1 MNFSAA
7 ANNNDLSDT
16 IARCL
21 QQDAPGTAAQLYIA
35 NMRAQKNNIET
46 GLTCQSLT
54 ITKDSKQ
61 SHAAASNGIIVSA
74 AAASTG
80 AVLSPIGK
88 LVVAHR
94 HFDQAVDMVKWDIA
108 KANVVG
114 DVAER
119 AAAKAKV
126 ELDTGL
132 TKLPKGVDCD
142 GCGNNKTRNQDKWNK
157 HYCQRSKA
165 CKALAATFYAT
176 KLGDAAAVV
185 DAPAPAAVAPS
196 MPIEAQADL
205 VAQVARLKSMLKQQ
219 SDMDDDEDLFDD
231 EEEPEEEPVKKSK
244 KDKKKR
250 AQK

>member
-7 ANNNDLSDT
+7 ANNNDLCDT
-16 IARCL
+16 IARCY
-21 QQDAPGTAAQLYIA
+21 QQDTPGTAAQLYIV
-35 NMRAQKNNIET
+35 NMRAQKDNIET

-54 ITKDSKQ
+54 LTKDLKQ

-88 LVVAHR
+88 LVVSHK
-94 HFDQAVDMVKWDIA
+94 HFNKAVDTVKWDIA
-108 KANVVG
+108 KATVVG

-165 CKALAATFYAT
+165 CKALASTFYAT

-205 VAQVARLKSMLKQQ
+205 VAQVARLQAMLKEQ
-219 SDMDDDEDLFDD
+219 SDMDEDDEDDEDLFDNED
-231 EEEPEEEPVKKSK
+231 EPVKKSK

-250 AQK
+250 TQK